1 MSDELRRTNFW
12 VSFVLVSFLLIVTN
26 TWEKQL
32 TYSGLWFQKFLHGQ
46 ESMVEQTHSPK
57 GSQEAKRKKMH
68 ILTYFLHFPPCFQLG
83 TNTYKMV
90 LPTVM
95 AGPLCL
101 VNPLWKYLHDTPK
114 SVFAILLGAS
124 QSNQVDNPD

>member
-12 VSFVLVSFLLIVTN
+12 ISFVLVSFLLIVTN

-57 GSQEAKRKKMH
+57 GSQEAEKENAYTDLFSPFSPLFPAGHQH
-68 ILTYFLHFPPCFQLG
+68 I
-83 TNTYKMV
+83 
-90 LPTVM
+90 
-95 AGPLCL
+95 
-101 VNPLWKYLHDTPK
+101 
-114 SVFAILLGAS
+114 
-124 QSNQVDNPD
+124 